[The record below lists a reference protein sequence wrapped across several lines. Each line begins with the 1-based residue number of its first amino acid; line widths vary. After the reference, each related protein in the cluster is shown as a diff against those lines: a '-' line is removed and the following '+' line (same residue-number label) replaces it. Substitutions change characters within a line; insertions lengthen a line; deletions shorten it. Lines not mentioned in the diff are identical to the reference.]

1 VRSRFVGEALV
12 GAAAAALT
20 LLLVHAIVAASNFD
34 ARDDVAPGLGPV
46 WAAAMVAL
54 ALLGYVAQRR
64 LGERS
69 GLVVAGLAGVAT
81 GLATLPLTAGLHG
94 TPQPPFTIMRGDQ
107 QFRTEYITRFAS
119 TWHLDD
125 YTFKGLHA
133 FYPPA
138 WFWLAG
144 RTANLLGSEPWRI
157 VKPFTI
163 GTIGVSLGLSFVL
176 WRRVLS
182 PAAALAAAV
191 GSALVLTHQ
200 TGALGLVAH
209 STQGWYSPYSC
220 FVAVTGAAWLAA
232 TLTWTLEGGT
242 RRGAVLLIA
251 VGALLALTYYLLFL
265 ILVIVLIVLAL
276 GPRVAR
282 RVAAARLGIALG
294 AIAALTAVF
303 WVPLAVSVLKGAAS
317 QGHYLAPDFLNV
329 SAGFDGPKALVVLAV
344 AVAAA
349 LVLTWAWA
357 ASRAVAGLLIG
368 TVVYQLI
375 SVTSLVF
382 SENQLQPHRAV
393 TMLWATLGAAVPVA
407 LDGVRREG
415 VLARALPAATL
426 RGAAALIAVV
436 AVPAT
441 FLLGAQQGK
450 DLVSG
455 PLTIGARDPVDLKT
469 AAQLNGYITSVTG
482 RRPDQLT
489 IVTEARGLLITQ
501 PYFGFLGLSA
511 RYSHPE
517 AHQAARVKVL
527 ERAAD
532 CATPAC
538 TTNLLEH
545 NRFGPIDALVLRR
558 TPLGFELTTQ
568 TDAFPAPRIV
578 TIDFPP
584 GRLDPAVWTSARFGP
599 DTAFV
604 RRQTATAARPSSGRS
619 GTRTHRPA
627 PVSKRA
633 GRPGRKASSRRH
645 RSRRRARTPRSS

>member
-1 VRSRFVGEALV
+1 VGEALI
-12 GAAAAALT
+12 GAATAALT
-20 LLLVHAIVAASNFD
+20 VLLVHAIVAASNFD
-34 ARDDVAPGLGPV
+34 ARDDVAPGLGAV
-46 WAAAMVAL
+46 WAGAMVGV
-54 ALLGYVAQRR
+54 ALLGYLAQRR
-64 LGERS
+64 APERS
-69 GLVVAGLAGVAT
+69 SLVVAGLAGVAA

-94 TPQPPFTIMRGDQ
+94 TAQPPFTISRGDQ
-107 QFRTEYITRFAS
+107 QFRTEYVTRFAA

-144 RTANLLGSEPWRI
+144 RTAHVLGTEPWRI
-157 VKPFTI
+157 IKPFTI
-163 GTIGVSLGLSFVL
+163 GTIGVALGLSFVL
-176 WRRVLS
+176 WRRVLT
-182 PAAALAAAV
+182 PAGALAAAI
-191 GSALVLTHQ
+191 GSSLVLTHQ
-200 TGALGLVAH
+200 TGALGLIAH

-232 TLTWTLEGGT
+232 SLTWTLEGGR
-242 RRGAVLLIA
+242 RRGAVLLVA

-265 ILVIVLIVLAL
+265 ILVGVLIVLAL
-276 GPRVAR
+276 APRGTR
-282 RVAAARLGIALG
+282 RASAARLGIGIG
-294 AIAALTAVF
+294 AIALLTAIF
-303 WVPLAVSVLKGAAS
+303 WVPLAVSILKGAAS

-329 SAGFDGPKALVVLAV
+329 SAGFDGPKALVLL

-349 LVLTWAWA
+349 AALVMTWAWS

-368 TVVYQLI
+368 TVIYQLI

-407 LDGVRREG
+407 LDGVNREG
-415 VLARALPAATL
+415 VLARGLPAATL
-426 RGAAALIAVV
+426 RGATALIAVI

-441 FLLGAQQGK
+441 FLLGTQQGR

-455 PLTIGARDPVDLKT
+455 PLTIGARDPVDFRT
-469 AAQLNGYITSVTG
+469 ADAASRFIVATTG
-482 RRPDQLT
+482 RSPDQLT
-489 IVTEARGLLITQ
+489 IVTEARGLLITR
-501 PYFGFLGLSA
+501 PYYGFLGLSA

-517 AHQAARVKVL
+517 AHQAARVKIL

-532 CATPAC
+532 CSTAAC
-538 TTNLLEH
+538 TTRLLLH

-558 TPLGFELTTQ
+558 TPLGFEITTQ
-568 TDAFPAPRIV
+568 IDAFPAPRIV

-584 GRLDPAVWTSARFGP
+584 GRLSPAAWVSARVGP
-599 DTAFV
+599 DTVFV
-604 RRQTATAARPSSGRS
+604 RRPGGQPAAAASPSSSPS
-619 GTRTHRPA
+619 GTRTHTPA

-633 GRPGRKASSRRH
+633 GRPGRKASRRRE
-645 RSRRRARTPRSS
+645 RSGRRARTPRSS